1 MVLFFIVLVPL
12 FIFGMIA
19 GATGMPE
26 PFASLFSLLGPV
38 CAVAICLAIDKDQK
52 AKEPQKKA
60 MRDARAAAYAAQ
72 AKRQLEE
79 RNQINAREA
88 THNTAYSKLSELKQM
103 ETDGLIT
110 HEEYQIK
117 KEEILRRM

>member
-12 FIFGMIA
+12 LIFGMIA

-26 PFASLFSLLGPV
+26 PLASLFCLLGPV

-60 MRDARAAAYAAQ
+60 VRDAMAASYTAQ

-79 RNQINAREA
+79 QNEINARR
-88 THNTAYSKLSELKQM
+88 TTNNPSYSKLSELKQM

-117 KEEILRRM
+117 KEEILKRM